1 MSQAISLGDCKIRIP
16 ARLNYLNVFKPDPY
30 YEDKVKYTAVLIIDK
45 SDEETISLIN
55 QTIREAHASAT
66 ARAMKFQLTKDNQPL
81 KEGPK
86 QFPKN
91 PAFANAYCMT
101 VKTTRNKPTVLRK
114 EKDGTYVQL
123 GEGDVK
129 DGDYALA
136 IVSIRPYTTKGN
148 SGITAYLD
156 RILFVREGEP
166 LGGLSNDDAF
176 GDADVQAGTAAAA
189 AADDDIF

>member
-1 MSQAISLGDCKIRIP
+1 MSQAISLGDCTIRIP

-45 SDEETISLIN
+45 SDEETVSLIN

-81 KEGPK
+81 KEGPE

-101 VKTTRNKPTVLRK
+101 VKTTRSKPTVLRK
-114 EKDGTYVQL
+114 EKDGSYVQL
-123 GEGDVK
+123 GEGDIK
-129 DGDYALA
+129 NGDYALV

-176 GDADVQAGTAAAA
+176 GDVDVQAGTAAAA
-189 AADDDIF
+189 DDDIF